1 MLTPLQQQKAT
12 HNFNLFDQDKNGY
25 IERGDYEAA
34 IHAVGTSYGYQPG
47 TPTYAELHTYFM
59 GLWESLAQR
68 ADQDHDGRVSLDE
81 FLAAQAALLSQREP
95 FMARIATIVEAW
107 YKLSDRDGDGF
118 LSQDEYVMNIA
129 PFGVS
134 AEDARESFKQLD
146 RHGTGLIAQAEM
158 IAHLEEYYYSD
169 DPEARGNWVFGRF
182 QD

>member
-1 MLTPLQQQKAT
+1 MGQDVVFVFFFLMIRRPPRST
-12 HNFNLFDQDKNGY
+12 LFPY
-25 IERGDYEAA
+25 TTLFR
-34 IHAVGTSYGYQPG
+34 S
-47 TPTYAELHTYFM
+47 
-59 GLWESLAQR
+59 R

-81 FLAAQAALLSQREP
+81 FLAGQEALLSQREP
-95 FMARIATIVEAW
+95 FMARIAAIVAAW
-107 YKLSDRDGDGF
+107 YTLSDRDGDGF
-118 LSQDEYVMNIA
+118 LSQEEYVMNIA

-134 AEDARESFKQLD
+134 AEDARESFTQLD